1 MISKLLIFKV
11 LLKTVDKS
19 RILNGRDKRS
29 IKVMKQLNTVIRVDL
44 TDERLGC

>member
-1 MISKLLIFKV
+1 MRSKLLIFKV
-11 LLKTVDKS
+11 LLKAVDKN
-19 RILNGRDKRS
+19 RILNERDKRS

>member
-1 MISKLLIFKV
+1 MRSKLLIFKV
-11 LLKTVDKS
+11 LLKAVDKN
-19 RILNGRDKRS
+19 RILNERGKRS